1 MLNNLRDLNQEKEQA
16 MLLAVLI
23 LPTVLKTRCTRM
35 TEMQE

>member
-1 MLNNLRDLNQEKEQA
+1 